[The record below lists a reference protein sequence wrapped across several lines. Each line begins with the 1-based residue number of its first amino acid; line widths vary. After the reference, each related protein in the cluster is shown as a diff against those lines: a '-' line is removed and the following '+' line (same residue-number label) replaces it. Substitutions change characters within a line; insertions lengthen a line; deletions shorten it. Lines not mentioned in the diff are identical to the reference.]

1 MSLNVCNCSEARSET
16 LDALKCYRLTPPA
29 GIHQGSEI
37 DHSVQDS
44 DSSTPWLML
53 LICKDAPCK
62 AVTRG
67 QKNSAGY
74 WVCLSLGTGQR
85 CYWRW
90 SRIGGTA
97 YCLSLC
103 YHFHFEY

>member
-1 MSLNVCNCSEARSET
+1 M
-16 LDALKCYRLTPPA
+16 DALKCYRLTPPA

-37 DHSVQDS
+37 DHPVQDS

-67 QKNSAGY
+67 RRTLLDTGF
-74 WVCLSLGTGQR
+74 VCPWGLGRDVTGD
-85 CYWRW
+85 
-90 SRIGGTA
+90 GA
-97 YCLSLC
+97 
-103 YHFHFEY
+103 E